1 MYMYNRY
8 AGTNSWLLKKK
19 KIQIEILYTCTK
31 KQLAMF
37 DTLSCMLSQVEFI

>member
-8 AGTNSWLLKKK
+8 ACTNSWLFEEK

-31 KQLAMF
+31 KQLAMLAY
-37 DTLSCMLSQVEFI
+37 TIMYAITS